1 LKDNRELA
9 KKVIKLIEKRERQ
22 DLPVRIEGSSD
33 LSQSAVVKVDLT
45 GMKPTVGE
53 GEVAIRD
60 LPGKKRKP
68 KVIAQQAE
76 EESQEDD
83 SDDSDHDGGVHR
95 SQESS
100 QFQEERG
107 ADFEDGVVSNQSDH
121 KYFHILIIFYV
132 PKQFKRVLKMIK
144 EII

>member
-1 LKDNRELA
+1 M
-9 KKVIKLIEKRERQ
+9 
-22 DLPVRIEGSSD
+22 PVRIEGSSD
-33 LSQSAVVKVDLT
+33 FSQSAVVKVDLT

-60 LPGKKRKP
+60 LPVKKRKP
-68 KVIAQQAE
+68 KVIAQQTE

-83 SDDSDHDGGVHR
+83 SDDSDHDGGEHR

-107 ADFEDGVVSNQSDH
+107 ADIEDGVVSNQSDQSSQRSDLSRKAL
-121 KYFHILIIFYV
+121 KYW
-132 PKQFKRVLKMIK
+132 
-144 EII
+144 